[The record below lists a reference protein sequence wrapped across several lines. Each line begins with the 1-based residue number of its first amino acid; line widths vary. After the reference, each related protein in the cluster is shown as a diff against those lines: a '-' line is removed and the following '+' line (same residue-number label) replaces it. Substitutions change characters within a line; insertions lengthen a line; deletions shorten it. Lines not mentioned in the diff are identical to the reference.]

1 MERQFPDEFPFAAR
15 RSQDAAETPTAPP
28 AQAVDAAVAIEPPA
42 PDVIEVTDA
51 ADAAAVP
58 EAMEIFT
65 VADPTSVPV
74 AEEVFDAD
82 ADAVETL
89 SEADVVDE
97 PEAPLASPGWSAA
110 ARRLVTPLLAPL
122 GAAAAVPVIVQP
134 VGAAV
139 ASKTITKD
147 AGGATRTGAER
158 RRSPRQAMRA
168 RASFRSEADVTAVR
182 TVQIVNLSLM
192 GVRLRSNQPMSIG
205 DRGNVR
211 MEVGPV
217 KWGSRVRVIQC
228 EQGADGYEIG
238 CEFVTNELSA
248 RPANIVNPL
257 VWAPTKDKQREATK
271 AA

>member
-15 RSQDAAETPTAPP
+15 GSQDAAQTPAAP
-28 AQAVDAAVAIEPPA
+28 AQAVAAVGPA
-42 PDVIEVTDA
+42 PDVIEVTGA
-51 ADAAAVP
+51 AQPAAAP

-65 VADPTSVPV
+65 VADPMSVPE

-82 ADAVETL
+82 AQAVETL
-89 SEADVVDE
+89 SEADVVAE
-97 PEAPLASPGWSAA
+97 PAEAPLASPGLSAA

-134 VGAAV
+134 GEAKSAA
-139 ASKTITKD
+139 TTTKD
-147 AGGATRTGAER
+147 SAGATRTGAER
-158 RRSPRQAMRA
+158 RRSPRQAIRA

-192 GVRLRSNQPMSIG
+192 GVRLRSNQPMTVG

-228 EQGADGYEIG
+228 EQAADGYEIG

-257 VWAPTKDKQREATK
+257 VWAPVKDKEREATK